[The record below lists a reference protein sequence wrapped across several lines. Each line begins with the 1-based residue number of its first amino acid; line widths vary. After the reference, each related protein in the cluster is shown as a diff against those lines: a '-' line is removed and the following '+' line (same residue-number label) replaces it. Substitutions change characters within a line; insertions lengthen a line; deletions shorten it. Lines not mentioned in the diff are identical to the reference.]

1 VTREIDRRTWQ
12 ELEDKTMPTLYGAPA
27 SPFVRKTM
35 AALAEK
41 GIAYEHDPV
50 IPFNPPA
57 DYRKISPLGRIPAYH
72 DGDLTLADSSV
83 IIAYLERVKPSPAL
97 YPSDTRD
104 YARALWF
111 EEYGDG
117 GMGPVVGP
125 KIFFQKIAKPIFF
138 KQPTDEEVVS
148 KAINEELPPMF
159 DYLEGELGGGD
170 WLVGRSFSVAD
181 LSISAMFVQLSFVGV
196 APGVARWPKLSA
208 YVARALGR
216 PSVAKA
222 VGKAKAM
229 LGLK

>member
-1 VTREIDRRTWQ
+1 
-12 ELEDKTMPTLYGAPA
+12 MPTLYGAPI

-35 AALAEK
+35 VALAEK
-41 GIAYEHDPV
+41 GITYEQDPV
-50 IPFNPPA
+50 VPATAPAEFNRISK
-57 DYRKISPLGRIPAYH
+57 DISPLGRIPAYR

-117 GMGPVVGP
+117 GLAPIIGP
-125 KIFFQKIAKPIFF
+125 KIFFQKIAGPAFF
-138 KQPTDEEVVS
+138 KQPTDETVVN
-148 KAINEELPPMF
+148 KAINEELPPLF
-159 DYLEGELGGGD
+159 DYLEGQVGNSD

-181 LSISAMFVQLSFVGV
+181 IGV
-196 APGVARWPKLSA
+196 ATQFAHASFAGVSPDAKRWPKLAA
-208 YVARALGR
+208 YVDRALAR
-216 PSVAKA
+216 PSFVDA